1 VIDLNADLGESYGIW
16 RMGDDEAM
24 LEIVTSANVA
34 CGYHAGDPST
44 LRTVC
49 RAAAARQVAVGA
61 HVSYPDLAGFG
72 RRALDV
78 APGELRDQVLY
89 QLGALDGIAKAEG
102 ASVTYVKPHGA
113 LYHAVVDDPAKASA
127 VVAAA
132 CEYDLSLAML
142 GPPGSQLLAAAADAG
157 LVGVTE
163 AFVDRAYEPSGR
175 LVARGQTGSVLT
187 DVDEIARRAVRM
199 AVDGEVL
206 AVDGSIV
213 AVRARSLCM
222 HGDTPG
228 AVDIAR
234 AVRAALDIAGLDV
247 RRFTD

>member
-1 VIDLNADLGESYGIW
+1 MDLNADLGESYGTW

-24 LEIVTSANVA
+24 LQIVTSANVA

-49 RAAAARQVAVGA
+49 RAAAERQVAVGA
-61 HVSYPDLAGFG
+61 HVAYPDLAGFG
-72 RRALDV
+72 RRARDV
-78 APGELRDQVLY
+78 APEELRDQVLY
-89 QLGALDGIAKAEG
+89 HRGALDGIARVEG
-102 ASVTYVKPHGA
+102 PGITYVKPHGA
-113 LYHAVVDDPAKASA
+113 LYHAVADDPAKARA

-132 CEYDLSLAML
+132 LEYDPSLAML
-142 GPPGSQLLAAAADAG
+142 GPPASQLLAAAADAG
-157 LVGVTE
+157 LAGISE
-163 AFVDRAYEPSGR
+163 AFVDRAYESSGR
-175 LVARGQTGSVLT
+175 LVPRGRDGSVLT
-187 DVDEIARRAVRM
+187 DVDEIALRAVRM
-199 AVDGEVL
+199 AVDREVR

-213 AVRARSLCM
+213 EVRAQSLCV